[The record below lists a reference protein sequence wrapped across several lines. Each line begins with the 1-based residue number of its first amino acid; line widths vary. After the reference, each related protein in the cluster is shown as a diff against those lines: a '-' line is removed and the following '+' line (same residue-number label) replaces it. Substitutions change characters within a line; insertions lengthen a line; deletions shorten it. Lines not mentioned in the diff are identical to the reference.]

1 MSNIT
6 VIGTGYVGL
15 VTGSCLSDF
24 GHRITCV
31 DKDEKKIARLLK
43 GEVPIYEP
51 GLETIVERNAYYG
64 RLNFTT
70 DTAEAVKGS
79 EVVFIAVGTPPADDG
94 SADLQYVEAAAR
106 DIARAMDGYRV
117 IVDKSTVPI
126 GTGERV
132 RSWIREELEA
142 RGVDY
147 DFDVV
152 SNPEFLRE
160 GSAVQDFTHPDRV
173 VIGTE
178 SARAREA
185 MRQVYRVL
193 YLNETPFI
201 ETNIETAEMIKY
213 SANAFLAMKI
223 TFINEVANL
232 CEKVGANVQD
242 VARAMGR
249 DGRISP
255 KFLHA
260 GPGYGGSCFPKDT
273 RALAEI
279 GKAAGARIRLIEQT
293 VESNERQKHLMARKV
308 ILALAPLSSGEAI
321 SDAFNAFDA
330 SGPAGSAISAG
341 SAGSAEVGN
350 FPIPPKVLEGKTIAV
365 LGLAF
370 KPNTDDM
377 RESPAITILEDLAA
391 AGASFRAYDPEAMEE
406 AAWRLEHLGRQV
418 AFSVDEYEAM
428 DGADALLVLTEWNQ
442 FRNLDLERVKKLLKE
457 PNFFDL
463 RNIYNRPLLE
473 ELGFRYFGVGV

>member
-1 MSNIT
+1 MSQIT

-24 GHRITCV
+24 GHRIICV
-31 DKDEKKIARLLK
+31 DNDADKVRRLQN

-51 GLETIVERNAYYG
+51 GLEAIVERNSYYN

-70 DTAEAVKGS
+70 DTAEAVRSS
-79 EVVFIAVGTPPADDG
+79 EVIFIAVGTPPADDG
-94 SADLQYVEAAAR
+94 SADLQYVEAVAR
-106 DIARAMDGYRV
+106 DIGRAMDGYRV

-126 GTGERV
+126 GTGRRV
-132 RSWIREELEA
+132 QGWVREELDK
-142 RGVDY
+142 RGVSFE
-147 DFDVV
+147 FDVV

-160 GSAVQDFTHPDRV
+160 GNAIQDFTHPDRV
-173 VIGTE
+173 VVGSDSE
-178 SARAREA
+178 RARDV

-213 SANAFLAMKI
+213 AANAFLALKI
-223 TFINEVANL
+223 TFINETANL

-279 GKAAGARIRLIEQT
+279 GRAAGARLHLIEQT
-293 VESNERQKHLMARKV
+293 VESNERQKKLTAAKVRTVLSAAGRK
-308 ILALAPLSSGEAI
+308 SG
-321 SDAFNAFDA
+321 DAKADKA
-330 SGPAGSAISAG
+330 GGGTGKVTGGAQGPDDPGDLTG
-341 SAGSAEVGN
+341 M
-350 FPIPPKVLEGKTIAV
+350 TIAV

-377 RESPAITILEDLAA
+377 RESPAITIMTELAA
-391 AGASFRAYDPEAMEE
+391 AGAHFRAYDPEAMEE
-406 AAWRLEHLGRQV
+406 AAWRLDHIRDHL
-418 AFSVDEYEAM
+418 AFAADEYEAM
-428 DGADALLVLTEWNQ
+428 DGADAVLILTEWNQ
-442 FRNLDLERVKKLLKE
+442 FRNLDLERVKKLLKA
-457 PNFFDL
+457 PYFFDL
-463 RNIYNRPLLE
+463 RNIYNRPMLE
-473 ELGFRYFGVGV
+473 ELGFIYTGVGV